1 MVKSMF
7 QLVAAAG
14 LLAAA
19 VAPAAQAPPQAV
31 GGDSRPALQD
41 QAATIMANNDLNE
54 DGVVTKAEATSA
66 GGRLIGSW
74 DKVDLNKDGKADKAE
89 IARNLAS
96 IQKSGD
102 EGDSRSASQDQAAAV
117 LANNDLNEDGVV
129 TKAEAA
135 SAGGRLIGSWDRVD
149 LNKDGKVDKAE
160 IAKSLASLQKSDGSA
175 LPGSNSAS
183 GASQPKP
190 ALGSTPPAK
199 K

>member
-1 MVKSMF
+1 VKPRNTTA
-7 QLVAAAG
+7 LVTALLA

-19 VAPAAQAPPQAV
+19 ALAPAAQPPSQAA
-31 GGDSRPALQD
+31 GGGSSSDSQD
-41 QAATIMANNDLNE
+41 QAAAVLANNDLDA

-66 GGRLIGSW
+66 GGRLIRSW
-74 DKVDLNKDGKADKAE
+74 DKVDLNKDGKVDKAE

-102 EGDSRSASQDQAAAV
+102 EGGSRSEPQDQAAAV

-135 SAGGRLIGSWDRVD
+135 SAGGRLIASWDKVD

-160 IAKSLASLQKSDGSA
+160 IAKSLASLQKTDATAPSGSKGSA
-175 LPGSNSAS
+175 A
-183 GASQPKP
+183 
-190 ALGSTPPAK
+190 PAK